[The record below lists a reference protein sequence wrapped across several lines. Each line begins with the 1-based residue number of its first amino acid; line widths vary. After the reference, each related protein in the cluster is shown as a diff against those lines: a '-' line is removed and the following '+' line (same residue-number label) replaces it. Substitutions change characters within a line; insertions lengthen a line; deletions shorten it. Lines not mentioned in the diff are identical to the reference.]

1 MCTPKLFVGQS
12 GHHSRMMLIISV
24 PESTDTCT
32 QKKMSLSK
40 NMKDLDVTK
49 LSAHN

>member
-1 MCTPKLFVGQS
+1 MCVHLNYLLGKLVLAEGFFA
-12 GHHSRMMLIISV
+12 
-24 PESTDTCT
+24 PENTDTCT

-49 LSAHN
+49 LTAHKLM